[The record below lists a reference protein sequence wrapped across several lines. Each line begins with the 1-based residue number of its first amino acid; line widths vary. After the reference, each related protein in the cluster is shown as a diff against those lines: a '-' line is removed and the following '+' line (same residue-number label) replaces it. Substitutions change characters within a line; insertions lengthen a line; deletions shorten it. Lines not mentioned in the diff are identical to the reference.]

1 MGSAERNKLPASRRA
16 RQALRLL
23 KVERGAETE
32 RRVLAAFA
40 RPGWL
45 QPDGFVAIVHANEDE
60 DHQGVDYTL
69 HWTGKPSTAFV
80 QIKSSECGRLVF
92 EVRRE
97 WLPSEKRLPIGVAVI
112 TRSDCDEEIRNKVI
126 AAAQESLRLQ
136 RAAGIT
142 ASPDLSKKDPLPPSR
157 PARLSES
164 PSMQANFV
172 QFAHE
177 VVAVL
182 ASCQRPEF
190 SVNVSATEIVAV
202 VGDIKVAFVSAR
214 VGQFVIARR
223 MSEQVAQF
231 VCDSSPSR
239 RRNLSKKIADD
250 FVSDAI
256 KTYQSR
262 IDRVARERENEDRDL
277 GRAS

>member
-1 MGSAERNKLPASRRA
+1 M
-16 RQALRLL
+16 
-23 KVERGAETE
+23 
-32 RRVLAAFA
+32 
-40 RPGWL
+40 
-45 QPDGFVAIVHANEDE
+45 
-60 DHQGVDYTL
+60 
-69 HWTGKPSTAFV
+69 
-80 QIKSSECGRLVF
+80 
-92 EVRRE
+92 
-97 WLPSEKRLPIGVAVI
+97 
-112 TRSDCDEEIRNKVI
+112 
-126 AAAQESLRLQ
+126 
-136 RAAGIT
+136 
-142 ASPDLSKKDPLPPSR
+142 
-157 PARLSES
+157 
-164 PSMQANFV
+164 
-172 QFAHE
+172 
-177 VVAVL
+177 
-182 ASCQRPEF
+182 
-190 SVNVSATEIVAV
+190 NVSATEIVAV